1 MDCTESRSR
10 LHAYL
15 DQELDLPSVVAIDQH
30 LASCAA
36 CKAIFAR
43 QSALQSGIRKH
54 AEYHAAP
61 AALVERIRAQIGAQI
76 GSAARQAPARAPR
89 SPWRWLQHRPLQLGA
104 AFAAV
109 ALVSWTAAIEYS
121 HPRGDELI
129 IEQVM
134 SSHARSVV
142 TSHLADVASSDQHT
156 VKPWLSGRLDFS
168 PPVVDLVGAGFPL
181 VGGRVDYVDHRPV
194 AALVYRHREHVIN
207 VFVWPE
213 RSIGGTAAG
222 RTAPTPSASR
232 RGYNIVHW
240 TDGGLAFWAIS
251 DLNAAEMKTFA
262 ETYAGAS

>member
-36 CKAIFAR
+36 CKTIFTQ
-43 QSALQSGIRKH
+43 QSALQVGIRKH
-54 AEYHAAP
+54 AVYHEAP
-61 AALVERIRAQIGAQI
+61 AGLAERIRAQIGGTRAK
-76 GSAARQAPARAPR
+76 APR
-89 SPWRWLQHRPLQLGA
+89 WTWRWQPLQLGA
-104 AFAAV
+104 ALAAT

-121 HPRGDELI
+121 RPRGDELI
-129 IEQVM
+129 IDQVM
-134 SSHARSVV
+134 SSHARSVM

-156 VKPWLSGRLDFS
+156 VKPWLSSKLDFS
-168 PPVVDLVGAGFPL
+168 PPATDLTGAGFPL

-213 RSIGGTAAG
+213 RNVA
-222 RTAPTPSASR
+222 RTAPMPSASR
-232 RGYNIVHW
+232 RGYNVVHW
-240 TDGGLAFWAIS
+240 TDSGLTFWAIS